1 MGYYSNIRPEMLEF
15 VPMTCRKILEVG
27 CGEGIFSEALIR
39 RQNAEVWG
47 VEQNAVA
54 ADKAVRRL
62 SRVING
68 EFGDPSTLPKS
79 YFDCIIFNDVL
90 EHMYDPW
97 NALAFA
103 GSLLNSPE
111 AVVVASIPN
120 FRYWHN
126 LVEIVIR
133 KEWTYKDDGTLDRTH
148 VRFFTHN
155 SIKAL
160 FTQAGLRIRTI
171 RGINPTESKK
181 LRLLDFL
188 LRGAV
193 SDMKF
198 LQFAVV
204 ASLKS

>member
-15 VPMTCRKILEVG
+15 VPMNGRKILEVG
-27 CGEGIFSEALIR
+27 CGEGIFGETLIR

-47 VEQNAVA
+47 VESNPVA
-54 ADKAVRRL
+54 TDIAIKRL

-68 EFGDPSTLPKS
+68 EFGEMSMLPKS

-103 GSLLNSPE
+103 RTLLNSPE
-111 AVVVASIPN
+111 AVIVASIPN

-126 LVEIVIR
+126 LVEIVIQ
-133 KEWTYKDDGTLDRTH
+133 KEWTYKDEGTLDRTH
-148 VRFFTHN
+148 VRFFTCE
-155 SIKAL
+155 SIKSL
-160 FTQAGLRIRTI
+160 FNQAGLKIRTI
-171 RGINPTESKK
+171 RGINPTESRK

-193 SDMKF
+193 SDMRF

-204 ASLKS
+204 ASSST